1 VDLATAER
9 LMSAPDPKNLSALK
23 NQGNTPAAA
32 KAVAGQFAAL
42 LLQNV
47 MQNSDGTA
55 LPIAGDGIG
64 GNIVSGLFASAVSQ
78 AATSSGDKF
87 GLADILFHAIEAK
100 QRSAAPGSSKTEMS
114 APAPPAAQ
122 ASFRPAQSPGAGHGF
137 PLRPYWQ
144 GNGLRPLASTAPTGS
159 TSANSAAR
167 SIAGATPKF
176 MGTLP
181 AFVAASAVP
190 TATSGPT
197 RSQPLASDVSGLPAP
212 PRQAQ
217 SFVRQLRP
225 ILAQAGR
232 QLGVSPSILLAHA
245 ALETGWGRAM
255 VGNNLFGIK
264 AGASWQG
271 SQFTTLTHEV
281 EDGERVAREAT
292 FRTYPS
298 LDASVQD
305 YVALIGGSPRYQGLI
320 GLGNDAMAYGRG
332 LVAGG
337 YATDPDYGSK
347 LEAVAAEAA
356 AAFATPSEPGPVGPF
371 ATISEPG
378 RLELFVTP
386 GSME

>member
-9 LMSAPDPKNLSALK
+9 LMSAPDPKSLSALK
-23 NQGNTPAAA
+23 NQGNNPAAA

-42 LLQNV
+42 LMQNV

-55 LPIAGDGIG
+55 LPMAGDGIG

-78 AATSSGDKF
+78 AATSGDRL
-87 GLADILFHAIEAK
+87 GLADILFRAIEAK
-100 QRSAAPGSSKTEMS
+100 QRGAASAGAKTEMP
-114 APAPPAAQ
+114 ATAPPGAQ
-122 ASFRPAQSPGAGHGF
+122 ASFRSGQSPGAAHGF

-144 GNGLRPLASTAPTGS
+144 GNGLRPLAASAFAGI
-159 TSANSAAR
+159 TSANSAAQ
-167 SIAGATPKF
+167 SIAGATVEPR
-176 MGTLP
+176 GALP
-181 AFVAASAVP
+181 ISVAASGLPA
-190 TATSGPT
+190 ATSEAT

-217 SFVRQLRP
+217 SFVQQLRP
-225 ILAQAGR
+225 ILAEAGR

-292 FRTYPS
+292 FRAYPS

-320 GLGNDAMAYGRG
+320 GLGNDVAAYGRG
-332 LVAGG
+332 LIAGG

-356 AAFATPSEPGPVGPF
+356 AAFATPSEPRPVGPF

-378 RLELFVTP
+378 RLELFATP
-386 GSME
+386 RSME